1 MEHGFL
7 SVPSGVKVPFR
18 VLRPEDAPA
27 LQRVHARCSERTIYL
42 HFFGSM
48 EELSEAQARY
58 FASIDGVDHFGL
70 VALFREPLT
79 PEAQFPRRPLLET
92 V

>member
-48 EELSEAQARY
+48 EELSEAQARI
-58 FASIDGVDHFGL
+58 SL
-70 VALFREPLT
+70 VSTVWTTSVWSRFSENPLHRKPSFREDL
-79 PEAQFPRRPLLET
+79 F
-92 V
+92 